1 MRTIEFKTDKVL
13 FSRGDELSNIYYIMN
28 GEAIIDINTKKYSI
42 TNACLGE
49 WLLID
54 MPSQETVTVKNG
66 TKLLEFSI
74 EEMRLL
80 DRESDILMKIFK
92 SVTEKLLYYDEIL
105 SRGVDTQ
112 KAMETFFDLHEK
124 YIIKTSDTVEKFNSV
139 KLSLKMGNVSQAEK
153 IFSSIDRS
161 GLDSDFQDEYEV
173 LKITVKFFKDR
184 FEAVELFNE
193 LDSHSFSKRLSYQYL
208 QQLISGGKNTL
219 INLYG
224 TSGIHLPSK
233 TVIIIEGEEDERK
246 GYLLLKGN
254 LKVGRYSSGV
264 QKLMSIIQKG
274 EIFGE
279 SAIFSKPTRLATVFT
294 DMPCD
299 IIPLSSETIKAML
312 KEDFELGLRIIR
324 NQLKRVSFVNEL
336 VSYLQIKDKEERIKV
351 IVEKFI
357 ARFVEAG
364 VTVTEL
370 ASLCNVNIVELKQ
383 ITDAHGIKINS
394 IGKFTIE

>member
-1 MRTIEFKTDKVL
+1 
-13 FSRGDELSNIYYIMN
+13 
-28 GEAIIDINTKKYSI
+28 
-42 TNACLGE
+42 
-49 WLLID
+49 
-54 MPSQETVTVKNG
+54 
-66 TKLLEFSI
+66 
-74 EEMRLL
+74 
-80 DRESDILMKIFK
+80 
-92 SVTEKLLYYDEIL
+92 
-105 SRGVDTQ
+105 
-112 KAMETFFDLHEK
+112 
-124 YIIKTSDTVEKFNSV
+124 
-139 KLSLKMGNVSQAEK
+139 MGNVSQAEK

-233 TVIIIEGEEDERK
+233 TLIIIEGEEDERK